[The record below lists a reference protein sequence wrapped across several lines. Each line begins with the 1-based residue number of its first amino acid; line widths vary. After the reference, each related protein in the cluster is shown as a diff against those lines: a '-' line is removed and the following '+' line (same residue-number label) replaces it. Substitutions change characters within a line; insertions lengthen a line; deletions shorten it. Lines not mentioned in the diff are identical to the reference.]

1 MQECLESLKHMDI
14 LDAGMTITSSLR
26 EEHLSEMDA
35 LADALAA
42 SVEQ

>member
-1 MQECLESLKHMDI
+1 MRECLEALKHIDI
-14 LDAGMTITSSLR
+14 LDASVTITSSLR